1 MFDDYES
8 DSISEL
14 DEPLVLD
21 PNYWDSE
28 QRFAD
33 DEAQSTDDD
42 ARLDNLSEGV
52 NHDN

>member
-1 MFDDYES
+1 MFDSYS
-8 DSISEL
+8 DDAMSEL
-14 DEPLVLD
+14 GEPLVLD

-28 QRFAD
+28 QRFDD

-52 NHDN
+52 SHDN